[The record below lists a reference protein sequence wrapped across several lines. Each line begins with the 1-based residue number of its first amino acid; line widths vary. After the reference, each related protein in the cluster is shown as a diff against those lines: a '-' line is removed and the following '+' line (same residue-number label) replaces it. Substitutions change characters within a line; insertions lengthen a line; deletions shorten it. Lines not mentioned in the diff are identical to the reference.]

1 HDLRQRPTA
10 EERLVDRVLAL
21 GGTSADTRRGAT
33 LRIEVEEKG
42 GVALERQGR
51 RQIDGRGGLPHPA
64 LLIRH
69 RDHPAH
75 HPAPPVDG
83 AEATPPPRHPG
94 PTRQLGIDRRLL
106 GSHLHRTDGSERDH
120 ANRLAQEARASATGL
135 DEDDLQV
142 GAKAPEHDSRETRAA
157 PYVDGEPRPRDM
169 RGGCERI
176 DRMVPYQTRA
186 VADARQVNAAVPHA
200 EDLEKAAKALERV
213 TAHADAELPP

>member
-1 HDLRQRPTA
+1 EERHRQA
-10 EERLVDRVLAL
+10 EEY
-21 GGTSADTRRGAT
+21 
-33 LRIEVEEKG
+33 VEPE
-42 GVALERQGR
+42 
-51 RQIDGRGGLPHPA
+51 PP
-64 LLIRH
+64 
-69 RDHPAH
+69 RD
-75 HPAPPVDG
+75 
-83 AEATPPPRHPG
+83 RHPG
-94 PTRQLGIDRRLL
+94 LTRQLGIDRRLL

-120 ANRLAQEARASATGL
+120 ANRLAQEARATATGL
-135 DEDDLQV
+135 DEANLEV

-213 TAHADAELPP
+213 TAHADAELPRRSGHEAGLHRRHGRQPTG